1 MVGENFKNLKLKLA
15 KTATY
20 DINHLPEI
28 KLNKM
33 KIA

>member
-1 MVGENFKNLKLKLA
+1 MVGENFKNFRLA

-28 KLNKM
+28 KLNEM

>member
-1 MVGENFKNLKLKLA
+1 MVGENFKNFQLRLA

-28 KLNKM
+28 KLNEM
-33 KIA
+33 KLA